1 MHRVQSV
8 CAVLD
13 HWHWALLVVAMPFLL
28 FPSPSRSPAMLIVP
42 VLWIISR
49 LAGRELL
56 PRTPLNLVLLV
67 MFVMVLISEWATFD
81 LAWSLPKIA
90 GMILGIGI
98 YFALVRYGKSPCQWW
113 GSLLLFI
120 VAGFGI
126 SVLALFGTQWSTKI
140 SFLAPIFVHLVPRI
154 TGLPGSEV
162 GWSAN
167 ELAGVLVWVAPL
179 MLNLGVLAWVRRAAL
194 VERLGWGQ
202 ANVLVIMIAVGSLF
216 VTVVLILTQSRG
228 GYLGFAI
235 TELLI
240 LFVALPRRGKMA
252 LGGLGGLVLAASVL
266 WAMRSAPM
274 GEISR
279 FLNGDAGG
287 GALNS
292 VGVLGTA
299 EGRLEVWSR
308 GIYGIQDFPF
318 TGMGMNNFRRVAPVL
333 YPFFLIG
340 PDVDIAHAH
349 NEFLQAALDLGIP
362 GLIAFLALY
371 LGVFWMLFEIW
382 RAAPNTPTPTLL
394 RTLVLG
400 FGGGLFAHIVYSM
413 TDAVTLG
420 AKPGFL
426 FWMLLGLIAGLFDQ
440 VHSRRITEWTWWHRL
455 DTGMAI

>member
-1 MHRVQSV
+1 
-8 CAVLD
+8 
-13 HWHWALLVVAMPFLL
+13 
-28 FPSPSRSPAMLIVP
+28 
-42 VLWIISR
+42 
-49 LAGRELL
+49 
-56 PRTPLNLVLLV
+56 
-67 MFVMVLISEWATFD
+67 
-81 LAWSLPKIA
+81 
-90 GMILGIGI
+90 
-98 YFALVRYGKSPCQWW
+98 
-113 GSLLLFI
+113 LLLFI